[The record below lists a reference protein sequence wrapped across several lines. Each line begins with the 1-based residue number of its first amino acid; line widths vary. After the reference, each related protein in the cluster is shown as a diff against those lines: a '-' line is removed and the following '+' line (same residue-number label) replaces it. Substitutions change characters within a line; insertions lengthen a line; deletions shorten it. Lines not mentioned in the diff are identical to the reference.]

1 MLKEINKSK
10 LLKSIVN
17 KKGVSIVFV
26 IIFFLALVLYARW
39 NKRRILVSPSLTN
52 AIITKVYTARGI
64 NGFGIKYS
72 IVNDSINYLEGEG
85 LIVCDER
92 RGLYLSCLLEGRKVP
107 AVFEKNN
114 PKNSLLLLTINEYK
128 EFNITIPTSLK
139 EIIEYIDSVKNEDI
153 FLKESNNP
161 CNR

>member
-1 MLKEINKSK
+1 MSNEIYKSK
-10 LLKSIVN
+10 LFKSIANN
-17 KKGVSIVFV
+17 KILPIVFV
-26 IIFFLALVLYARW
+26 IIFITALVLYARW
-39 NKRRILVSPSLTN
+39 SKKKILISPKLTD

-72 IVNDSINYLEGEG
+72 IVNDSINYLEGED

-92 RGLYLSCLLEGRKVP
+92 RGLYLSCLLEGRKVQS
-107 AVFEKNN
+107 VFEKNN
-114 PKNSLLLLTINEYK
+114 PKNSLLLLTTHEYK

-139 EIIEYIDSVKNEDI
+139 KIIEYIDSVENEDI

-161 CNR
+161 CNH